1 MTLEKRSGSRQRLQD
16 AARALFA
23 ERGYEAT
30 TVAAIVK
37 RAKTSYSQFIS
48 HFSDKAGVLAEIL
61 TDGWRQINSA
71 IQLATSKISS
81 PRDRLKVTF
90 DVVIS
95 YLERDQA
102 FRRLFL
108 MEAATTHEHRKLSP
122 SAGFSDFIKTFDEIF
137 GDMARRGELSTDVQP
152 QVLRSAL
159 VGALKGMLRDQ
170 LLEQERHSPVSYS
183 ESVIRLVF
191 FNFVNSAL
199 PIAPVKTTVAEAP
212 QLPTSDELTE
222 GTLEMQL
229 DQRWIERYLSLAAIA
244 LSPTGS
250 A

>member
-1 MTLEKRSGSRQRLQD
+1 MDKRSSSRQRLQD

-23 ERGYEAT
+23 EQGYEAT
-30 TVAAIVK
+30 TVAIIVK

-48 HFSDKAGVLAEIL
+48 HFGDKAGVLAAIL
-61 TDGWRQINSA
+61 GEGWCQINSA
-71 IQLATSKISS
+71 IQLATSKMAS
-81 PRDRLKVTF
+81 PRERLKVTV

-108 MEAATTHEHRKLSP
+108 MEAASTHEHRKLSASP
-122 SAGFSDFIKTFDEIF
+122 GYSDYIKTFDEIF
-137 GDMARRGELSTDVQP
+137 EHMAGKGELSVDVQP

-170 LLEQERHSPVSYS
+170 LLGEDGRSSVSYT
-183 ESVIRLVF
+183 ETAIRLVF

-199 PIAPVKTTVAEAP
+199 QAAPVKAAIMEAP
-212 QLPTSDELTE
+212 QPAADELTE
-222 GTLEMQL
+222 GALEMQL

-244 LSPTGS
+244 LGPTGN